1 MSVATESKYVWV
13 MEWTETSAAPP
24 RPNYDVYSIEPKAGV
39 RAEDFE
45 KFMTD
50 EMFPVVDLNPVDTP
64 ATERRYVVRHYLLK
78 QIGDFGA
85 DQGTIFADYV
95 QDQSAWAKFVSLSAT
110 TATHFFHLVGSM
122 EIKASRDRE

>member
-39 RAEDFE
+39 RAEDF
-45 KFMTD
+45 
-50 EMFPVVDLNPVDTP
+50 VDLNPVDTP